1 MGNSEWEYQNQETL
15 KAWYQEKISG
25 KNPNLAVRRIIC
37 KGCGRE
43 FTRRSSRKSI
53 AIIISAEIEA
63 TARNCHSWRVKH
75 GKTAFVRSAARYL
88 RLQDR
93 TMFIAPT
100 LADRKPTVKVL
111 RITK

>member
-1 MGNSEWEYQNQETL
+1 MGNSEWEYKNQETL

-25 KNPNLAVRRIIC
+25 KKPNLAVRKIIC

-43 FTRRSSRKSI
+43 FYTQIKSKKYCLYHLCGNRGYRKELSER
-53 AIIISAEIEA
+53 AREA
-63 TARNCHSWRVKH
+63 RKDRVC
-75 GKTAFVRSAARYL
+75 RPAARCL

-93 TMFIAPT
+93 TVFIAPT
-100 LADRKPTVKVL
+100 LADRKHTAKML